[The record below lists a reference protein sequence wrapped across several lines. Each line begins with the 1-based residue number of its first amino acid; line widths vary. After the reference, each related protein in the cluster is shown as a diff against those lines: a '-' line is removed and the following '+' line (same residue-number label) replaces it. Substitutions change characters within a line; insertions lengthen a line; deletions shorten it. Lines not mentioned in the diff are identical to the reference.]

1 MAIINNCGELNE
13 NFYKNDFF
21 IDNIFSNNKDFG
33 FSANEQSAVIQEGE
47 KSRINLKKKKSYII
61 ILTFKGNSSNDDD
74 EDTGE
79 DNLDGSQHQEGQVK
93 EFSILNP
100 KRTERSVSSSQ
111 DLNFAMIDLT
121 EDKNKM
127 GKKERENS
135 SMSESMEI
143 KKSEESRGSRIHS
156 SKYNKLLVEAQKSKE
171 ESGYS
176 KVLKE
181 KEDFFSDFEREKIQ
195 LKFSRG
201 SQFKRKVTAE
211 IVKTEE

>member
-1 MAIINNCGELNE
+1 M
-13 NFYKNDFF
+13 
-21 IDNIFSNNKDFG
+21 
-33 FSANEQSAVIQEGE
+33 
-47 KSRINLKKKKSYII
+47 
-61 ILTFKGNSSNDDD
+61 
-74 EDTGE
+74 
-79 DNLDGSQHQEGQVK
+79 K

-121 EDKNKM
+121 EDKSKV
-127 GKKERENS
+127 GKRERENS
-135 SMSESMEI
+135 SMTENSMEI
-143 KKSEESRGSRIHS
+143 KKSEESRGSRIQS

-171 ESGYS
+171 ESGYN

-201 SQFKRKVTAE
+201 SQFKKKVTAE
-211 IVKTEE
+211 IAKTEE